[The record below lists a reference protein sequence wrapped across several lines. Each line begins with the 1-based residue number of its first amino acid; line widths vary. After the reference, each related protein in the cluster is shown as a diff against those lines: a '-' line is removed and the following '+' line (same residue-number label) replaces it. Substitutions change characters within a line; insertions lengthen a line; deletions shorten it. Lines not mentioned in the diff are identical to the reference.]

1 MFLVYFLLVMLFAD
15 CVKHGVNVG
24 ALFLKFLRCVDE
36 RICLLSI
43 GLCRPALLNP
53 EHVDSKPKSTEM
65 RLCRAPLID
74 WAPFG
79 LPLRRNSATFTSA
92 QLKIQMEW
100 RTSTYANL

>member
-1 MFLVYFLLVMLFAD
+1 MFSVYFLLVMLFSD

-24 ALFLKFLRCVDE
+24 ALFLRFLCCVDK
-36 RICLLSI
+36 RIRLLSI
-43 GLCRPALLNP
+43 RLYRLALLNP

-79 LPLRRNSATFTSA
+79 LPLRRNSATFTQRA
-92 QLKIQMEW
+92 TQNPDGVAHLD
-100 RTSTYANL
+100 LC